1 MAFEPV
7 ELIKGEQTRT
17 PATAVED
24 AKLRFD
30 GWHQK
35 PAEKQPEAPAPAA
48 APAADAGETPKPA
61 PKPKPASN

>member
-7 ELIKGEQTRT
+7 ELIKGDAKRT

-35 PAEKQPEAPAPAA
+35 PAEKQPEPPAPAA
-48 APAADAGETPKPA
+48 TDGDETPTPKPA